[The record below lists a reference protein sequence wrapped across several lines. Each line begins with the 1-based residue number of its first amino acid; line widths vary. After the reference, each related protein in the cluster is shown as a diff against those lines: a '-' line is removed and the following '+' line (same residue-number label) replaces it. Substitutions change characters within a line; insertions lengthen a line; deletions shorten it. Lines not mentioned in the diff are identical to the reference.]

1 MIKRVKL
8 KMFSFHAFCLLI
20 SVISIYPILWLLKS
34 SLTESNQV
42 FMQTTQLIPDHW
54 EFSNYLKGWT
64 GIGGISFATF
74 FGNTIF
80 ITVVR
85 TFGILFSSAL
95 VAYGIS
101 RIKFRG
107 RKLVFSSMIVSMLLP
122 SQVTMVSSYIL
133 FYKIG
138 WVNTYLPLIVP
149 GWLGSPFHIF
159 LLMQFCRSLPR
170 QLDEAATIDGCNN
183 WSIFTRILLP
193 LMGPPLVTAGIFAF
207 YFSWNDFMGP
217 LLYLSQARTFP
228 LSMALRLFAD
238 PESVTDWGAM
248 FSMQFLSIIPCL
260 LVFFIFQKR
269 IVEGIQTTGLKG

>member
-1 MIKRVKL
+1 MAKRARLRSVA
-8 KMFSFHAFCLLI
+8 FHVFCILVSL
-20 SVISIYPILWLLKS
+20 ISIYPILWLFKS
-34 SLTESNQV
+34 SLTESSKM
-42 FMQTTQLIPDHW
+42 FLQTAQLFPDHW
-54 EFSNYLKGWT
+54 EFSNYVKGWK
-64 GIGGISFATF
+64 GIGGISFAIF
-74 FGNTIF
+74 FNNTIF
-80 ITVVR
+80 ITVLN
-85 TFGILFSSAL
+85 TIGILASSSL
-95 VAYGIS
+95 VAYGIT

-107 RKLVFSSMIVSMLLP
+107 QKLVFSSIIVSMLLP
-122 SQVTMVSSYIL
+122 AQVTMVSSYIL

-159 LLMQFCRSLPR
+159 LLMQFCRSLPK
-170 QLDEAATIDGCNN
+170 QLDEAARIDGCN
-183 WSIFTRILLP
+183 SFGIFTRIILP
-193 LMGPPLVTAGIFAF
+193 LMGPALVTAGIFAF